1 MTRSAIA
8 ALIVALGMASA
19 PAEAAV
25 QGTYKPGQTLSFEP
39 KPRPAS
45 TYRPQGERPRP
56 AQTYRPQFEPKPT
69 RPSFSAPPSPPKKS
83 YTPPA
88 SR

>member
-1 MTRSAIA
+1 MTRSAMA
-8 ALIVALGMASA
+8 VLVVALGMAAA
-19 PAEAAV
+19 PSEAGV
-25 QGTYKPGQTLSFEP
+25 QGTYQRGQKPRFEP
-39 KPRPAS
+39 KPRPAP
-45 TYRPQGERPRP
+45 TYRPQAEKPRP

>member
-1 MTRSAIA
+1 MTRSAMA
-8 ALIVALGMASA
+8 ALVVALGMVSA
-19 PAEAAV
+19 PAEAAA
-25 QGTYKPGQTLSFEP
+25 QGTYKPGQTPSFEP
-39 KPRPAS
+39 KPGPAP

-69 RPSFSAPPSPPKKS
+69 RPSFSAPPSSPKKS